1 MRIHPGPRAT
11 ATFQSLHGHK
21 PTLWPI
27 LRRVHFN
34 SAPRPPH
41 PSPRGSRLNPPCHYE
56 PMGMRGGVPRHPSL
70 QPCSRVFPNGASWS
84 HPRGLDSPAEGILA
98 LWGMSQLPAWEI
110 LHDLTRPP
118 LPEGATMDTNSNLSQ
133 CRILA
138 LTCHAG
144 DLDSASAEWACRAL
158 TPRHNASL
166 CSQTSVLTLL
176 APKHSRLGILEPQRS
191 ALPAHQKKNVALWGC
206 PETPNEGQPARHL
219 TAPQFY
225 RLPWALMLCLTQPE
239 P

>member
-1 MRIHPGPRAT
+1 MRTHPGPRAT

-21 PTLWPI
+21 PTSGPI

-56 PMGMRGGVPRHPSL
+56 PMGMQGGVPRHPSL

-110 LHDLTRPP
+110 LHDLSRPS

-138 LTCHAG
+138 LTSHAG
-144 DLDSASAEWACRAL
+144 DLEF
-158 TPRHNASL
+158 SL
-166 CSQTSVLTLL
+166 CRVGLL
-176 APKHSRLGILEPQRS
+176 CPH
-191 ALPAHQKKNVALWGC
+191 
-206 PETPNEGQPARHL
+206 PET
-219 TAPQFY
+219 
-225 RLPWALMLCLTQPE
+225 
-239 P
+239 